1 MDNIKESI
9 IKQCITIIKREDV
22 KEELK
27 LILRPMIDMIIQE
40 MYPYI
45 FLSITFVF
53 ISFLLILGIFLL
65 LLRNRQLY
73 RK

>member
-1 MDNIKESI
+1 MEDIKESI

-73 RK
+73 KK